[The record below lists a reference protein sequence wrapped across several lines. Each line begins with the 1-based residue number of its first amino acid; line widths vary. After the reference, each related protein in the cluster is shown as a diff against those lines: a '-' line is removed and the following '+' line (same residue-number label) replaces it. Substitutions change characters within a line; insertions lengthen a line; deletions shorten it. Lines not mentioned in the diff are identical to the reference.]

1 MFMKQELSGKMIPQ
15 SNRFNRYTYALYMVL
30 VTYLFIKGDYEWAFT
45 NLGIALVF
53 DPFDST
59 VKWQQRPM
67 YQKVWLL
74 VHVTLTFTGLGY
86 ILFIKH

>member
-1 MFMKQELSGKMIPQ
+1 MEKELSPQ
-15 SNRFNRYTYALYMVL
+15 AERKYTPFNRMAYGLYVVL
-30 VTYLFIKGDYEWAFT
+30 VIYLFIKGDYEWAFT

-53 DPFDST
+53 DPFDPN

-74 VHVTLTFTGLGY
+74 VHLTLVVVGLFY
-86 ILFIKH
+86 IIFFKQ

>member
-1 MFMKQELSGKMIPQ
+1 MKQEVSTKTTPKFTP
-15 SNRFNRYTYALYMVL
+15 FNRYAYVGFLVL
-30 VTYLFIKGDYEWAFT
+30 VIYLFIKGDYEWAFS

-53 DPFDST
+53 DPFDPS

-74 VHVTLTFTGLGY
+74 VHLTLTFAGLFY
-86 ILFIKH
+86 IIFLKN

>member
-1 MFMKQELSGKMIPQ
+1 MKQELKTETTPKFLP
-15 SNRFNRYTYALYMVL
+15 FNRYAYVLYMVL
-30 VTYLFIKGDYEWAFT
+30 VIYLVIKGDYEWAFA

-53 DPFDST
+53 DPFDTT

-74 VHVTLTFTGLGY
+74 VHLALTFAGL
-86 ILFIKH
+86 IFIIFFNHK